1 MLDVAVL
8 TFQLETGGGRQK
20 FVSNWIPLLMEQEM
34 AIASIGGV
42 EASPLQFSNHGGG
55 LNS

>member
-8 TFQLETGGGRQK
+8 TFQLETRGGRQK